1 MMKGLIIA
9 LALTMTAPLVFASN
23 GSHSSRSE
31 RYELC
36 YVDGSAAC
44 FNQTCA
50 THSVVSALYN
60 RLSSW
65 IERDHAIAWSL
76 CF

>member
-36 YVDGSAAC
+36 YVDGSARMLQPNMC
-44 FNQTCA
+44 Y
-50 THSVVSALYN
+50 ALGGK
-60 RLSSW
+60 RAL
-65 IERDHAIAWSL
+65 
-76 CF
+76 